1 MVVQIGKEAV
11 ATFAAGDGTV
21 GTAAAQLPGG
31 AVLKHVVVRANAGNS
46 NVIMVGQS
54 AAAVP
59 NGFVLA
65 AGEQTPPIYVD
76 DLSKVWLLG
85 GAASQG
91 FSWIA
96 S

>member
-11 ATFAAGDGTV
+11 ASFQAGDGTV
-21 GTAAAQLPGG
+21 GVSPAALPGG
-31 AVLKHVVVRANAGNS
+31 AVLKHVVVRANGANT
-46 NVIMVGQS
+46 NVIMVGHS
-54 AAAVP
+54 SDAVA

-65 AGEQTPPIYVD
+65 KGEQTPPIYVD
-76 DLSKVWLLG
+76 DLSKVWLQG